1 MTVNAGSVSI
11 RLAADFNP
19 ADFER
24 FDKAIARAEAKQKI
38 EAKLGASF
46 DPSGF
51 TAYTKAVDR
60 AVQRTERRGAFK
72 AALGGEFDPSA
83 FRAAERAIQKA
94 ERDAQKGVT
103 FKLDA
108 DAKPAERE
116 LFRIRE
122 RAAATRS
129 EIAKGA
135 TFHVNTAVARAELD
149 LLERK
154 AHQTERAMAE
164 SRLTAAGFGDGGGG
178 GSGLLTGIGGAAA
191 AGGALT
197 AALAGASGIVAGLA
211 GAATALAGSLG
222 AAAAGAGALGTAA
235 AGVMAPALGL
245 GIATASRFT
254 AVLKANQ
261 LQSKATLTGTAA
273 DSKAARL
280 AMSQLSGAERDFAG
294 QLRSTA
300 GVLKG
305 TLRPATDGVVKGLG
319 SALRSVTPLIRSLR
333 TNFTG
338 LGASVGGSFATF
350 GRELARP
357 EWTRF
362 FKTMTD
368 AASRITR
375 DVTPGFIALARIFR
389 NIATASLPYLE
400 KGTRAVSGWLQKI
413 AGEAGNAGRLH
424 NIVGGLVG
432 QFSSWAKFG
441 GTVAR
446 LLGTIFMGG
455 AQQGRGLV
463 DTLTR
468 ILDRWT
474 KFLNTPKGQ
483 ADMRQFFRDAVGV
496 TKLLGGNL
504 GWVLGLW
511 GKVARASLHFVNGLP
526 GPLKSALGPLAA
538 MGVTIGLLA
547 SKFGFVGTAL
557 KAVLKRM
564 GVDVVASR
572 IGEKLLDVVT
582 FPLRKLG
589 TLAAAPFKKFQRW
602 LIGASAKAGAEAG
615 AAEGE
620 AHAAG
625 GSGARLARYFGG
637 KWGVFKRWLLGASA
651 VAGAEAGV
659 AQGEAMTGGQGL
671 LSGGVRSRI
680 AGLGK
685 GGALLGAFKG
695 LGRLFGAA
703 MGVAVVAK
711 LLDKIKPLRDKLR
724 DKVYGPKTGSSGH
737 RLYDPNPIGSDL
749 GDKALHLIGGLSPF
763 ASGGQV
769 PGGFGGGDVVPARLE
784 PGEHVWT
791 KDEVRRAGGHRV
803 MHRLRRMVG
812 GGGQA
817 AGPGYA
823 QGGMVAAHLDVATGV
838 EAERKRAQRPLA
850 GIRDDLA
857 SIARAA
863 THAGTA
869 THQVLGARLGD
880 ARKAVA
886 AQTGRLRKTAGDDFE
901 GVRKDTEAKTRRTH
915 DDTDDRWTDLRKR
928 LGHTTD
934 KWRTDTLGVFDDVR
948 KSAGKTTSRLADSV
962 TGNLEDARKGA
973 VRRVTQLRDTV
984 TDRFDDARKNV
995 GRKTK
1000 QLSDTVIGRLEDARR
1015 GGSRRAGQLAAAV
1028 VGSAGDMERGTTRH
1042 LTAVRT
1048 VVADRMEGARRTG
1061 AMRGGQLRDAVAGSM
1076 GSLDTAVFRGMR
1088 YVGTA
1093 TNEALKAFGAKPVSV
1108 SVQAPSKRAVGGWIG
1123 SPGEHGGDTELA
1135 LLGRGEA
1142 VLNRHQQTHVDQALA
1157 LSRAVGAGNFGSLD
1171 SLFGGVTT
1179 PHYFAKGGRV
1189 SEYAQGGKAGGTH
1202 WDRLVA
1208 AANQVSARNFP
1219 YVLGGGHE
1227 QPARLEPMDCSG
1239 AVSYAVQHAG
1249 YKVPTAATPGIPAWG
1264 FPRGPGRV
1272 TIFDKR
1278 FGPEAHTFMRIGNRF
1293 WGTSGFARP
1302 GGGAGWFN
1310 QSPGGGYLAGF
1321 EQFHLPDLGADAG
1334 SYIPGGGGGPAN
1346 IKTPKIKGR
1355 GSLATIARS
1364 ALTRAAGAATSRID
1378 KTWSAMNPGGGQALG
1393 DTGGGKP
1400 GAPIRNLWGDIKP
1413 YNRRYPGHPTG
1424 TGGAR
1429 LTPGIVRRI
1438 ADWAG
1443 LPPTAFEQIA
1453 HGESSY
1459 YPGIYQNPAN
1469 YDGSVG
1475 YGLWQMTNKGH
1486 DGGIALKYGGYKEM
1500 WNPIKDALAARD
1512 LYSSGG
1518 GLSHWF
1524 GDRFLTARNDRPRRS
1539 FPGGPTLPGRARGGF
1554 AGGLRRFASGGR
1566 ARGHRPSAG
1575 HLAAPSPKNV
1585 ISGRIGNALKGLGG
1599 DWGMSA
1605 VTDRLGVLDADYA
1618 REDRTYNVDVGV
1630 QDFVVPAVLDAS
1642 GKVTSE
1648 AHLDA
1653 RALGRKAQS
1662 LDRLVAI
1669 RRQMMGV
1676 IKDAR
1681 AALGGTLA
1689 VLKDAIGKLRA
1700 ARAHA
1705 KSKDR
1710 SGYSRLM
1717 GRYVAD
1723 IKGVQDA
1730 RGELFTMSQD
1740 AGLDLRE
1747 VKNERR
1753 ALLPGAQS
1761 ALDQATAAAGG
1772 GVDTGS
1778 AGDTGSAFG
1787 DTGSVA
1793 GDTGGSAAGS
1803 MADVAA
1809 QAQQM
1814 FATFTQSRQ
1823 DLFSQFGSNF
1833 TGAGGPGIDPGTA
1846 AAGARY
1852 WGAFGPGATGAAPPP
1867 DQSTSAPSSGAQIT
1881 NYYAAPPPDPHTHS
1895 VQMLYELQALGG

>member
-1 MTVNAGSVSI
+1 MTVNAGEVSV
-11 RLAADFNP
+11 RLAADFSP
-19 ADFER
+19 ADFEK
-24 FDKAIARAEAKQKI
+24 FDRAIAHADAKKQI

-72 AALGGEFDPSA
+72 AALGGEFDARA
-83 FRAAERAIQKA
+83 FNSY
-94 ERDAQKGVT
+94 
-103 FKLDA
+103 
-108 DAKPAERE
+108 ERE
-116 LFRIRE
+116 L
-122 RAAATRS
+122 
-129 EIAKGA
+129 AK
-135 TFHVNTAVARAELD
+135 T
-149 LLERK
+149 
-154 AHQTERAMAE
+154 RAMAE
-164 SRLTAAGFGDGGGG
+164 KGATTHLHAEVNAASFARGEREMARFEHRAHTSTGRVSRAFQEQAGSIKGSMLGIAGSLGLGYLSFEGAKDATKDVVKLAWATRGLMAITGMDARQASEWVQVAKSRGVEATKLGVAFGTLERNQVHAAAGSKTSIDAFKLL
-178 GSGLLTGIGGAAA
+178 GLRITDVAHQKPDELMNRVSDALARQKNPAVAAA
-191 AGGALT
+191 AAQGLLGRAGRTLLPLLKQGSTALDEQAKSVTRYGASLDKNGLKKAMEAAKAQREFTHATEGIKIAVGTALLPVLAKGAAFLSKFVLQMREGKGTGGQFATVARQIWKDVKAIVVPVLQ
-197 AALAGASGIVAGLA
+197 AGAAIGKFASHHATLTKLAIAVGLA
-211 GAATALAGSLG
+211 GAAVLKITRSVRAFKTEFALLNTAMKANPIIFIS
-222 AAAAGAGALGTAA
+222 AAVLALG
-235 AGVMAPALGL
+235 VALVS
-245 GIATASRFT
+245 AYKHSRSFRDT
-254 AVLKANQ
+254 VN
-261 LQSKATLTGTAA
+261 
-273 DSKAARL
+273 
-280 AMSQLSGAERDFAG
+280 GAFRTVEHVVG
-294 QLRSTA
+294 
-300 GVLKG
+300 GVL
-305 TLRPATDGVVKGLG
+305 
-319 SALRSVTPLIRSLR
+319 
-333 TNFTG
+333 
-338 LGASVGGSFATF
+338 
-350 GRELARP
+350 
-357 EWTRF
+357 
-362 FKTMTD
+362 
-368 AASRITR
+368 
-375 DVTPGFIALARIFR
+375 
-389 NIATASLPYLE
+389 
-400 KGTRAVSGWLQKI
+400 
-413 AGEAGNAGRLH
+413 
-424 NIVGGLVG
+424 
-432 QFSSWAKFG
+432 
-441 GTVAR
+441 
-446 LLGTIFMGG
+446 
-455 AQQGRGLV
+455 
-463 DTLTR
+463 
-468 ILDRWT
+468 
-474 KFLNTPKGQ
+474 
-483 ADMRQFFRDAVGV
+483 
-496 TKLLGGNL
+496 
-504 GWVLGLW
+504 
-511 GKVARASLHFVNGLP
+511 
-526 GPLKSALGPLAA
+526 
-538 MGVTIGLLA
+538 
-547 SKFGFVGTAL
+547 
-557 KAVLKRM
+557 
-564 GVDVVASR
+564 
-572 IGEKLLDVVT
+572 
-582 FPLRKLG
+582 
-589 TLAAAPFKKFQRW
+589 
-602 LIGASAKAGAEAG
+602 
-615 AAEGE
+615 
-620 AHAAG
+620 
-625 GSGARLARYFGG
+625 
-637 KWGVFKRWLLGASA
+637 
-651 VAGAEAGV
+651 
-659 AQGEAMTGGQGL
+659 
-671 LSGGVRSRI
+671 
-680 AGLGK
+680 
-685 GGALLGAFKG
+685 
-695 LGRLFGAA
+695 
-703 MGVAVVAK
+703 
-711 LLDKIKPLRDKLR
+711 DK
-724 DKVYGPKTGSSGH
+724 
-737 RLYDPNPIGSDL
+737 
-749 GDKALHLIGGLSPF
+749 LIGGLTTLMGA
-763 ASGGQV
+763 ASTVLHVLSHV
-769 PGGFGGGDVVPARLE
+769 PGMGWAGELADKVDHLRNRLDRTRESMRGWGNDASSSFKQATDGLNHFIRFWGVAQAKHISVGGTRDLPHGTVHRAAGGPIPGFGGGDVIPAWLE

-791 KDEVRRAGGHRV
+791 KGEVHRAGGHGAI
-803 MHRLRRMVG
+803 HALRRALG

-823 QGGMVAAHLDVATGV
+823 AGGMVAARVDVATGV

-857 SIARAA
+857 SIAQAA
-863 THAGTA
+863 AHAGTA
-869 THQVLGARLGD
+869 THQVLAARLGD

-901 GVRKDTEAKTRRTH
+901 GVRKDAEAKTRRTH

-928 LGHTTD
+928 LGRTTE
-934 KWRTDTLGVFDDVR
+934 KWKTSTLGVFDDVR
-948 KSAGKTTSRLADSV
+948 KSAGKTTSKLADTV
-962 TGNLEDARKGA
+962 VGNLDDARKGA

-984 TDRFDDARKNV
+984 TDRLDDARKNA

-1015 GGSRRAGQLAAAV
+1015 GGSRRAGQLSAAV

-1042 LTAVRT
+1042 LTAIRT
-1048 VVADRMEGARRTG
+1048 VVADRMEDARRTG

-1093 TNEALKAFGAKPVSV
+1093 TNEALKAFGAKPVNV

-1123 SPGEHGGDTELA
+1123 SPGEQGGDTELA

-1179 PHYFAKGGRV
+1179 PHYFARGGRV
-1189 SEYAQGGKAGGTH
+1189 PGYAQGGKAGGTR
-1202 WDRLVA
+1202 WDRLLA

-1310 QSPGGGYLAGF
+1310 QTPGGGYLAGF

-1334 SYIPGGGGGPAN
+1334 SYIPGAGGGPAN

-1355 GSLATIARS
+1355 GPFATIARR

-1393 DTGGGKP
+1393 DTGGIAGHT
-1400 GAPIRNLWGDIKP
+1400 GQLWGDLKP
-1413 YNRRYPGHPTG
+1413 YDHTYPRHI
-1424 TGGAR
+1424 GGAGTR
-1429 LTPGIVRRI
+1429 FPPGLVQRI

-1443 LPPTAFEQIA
+1443 MPPVAMQQIA
-1453 HGESSY
+1453 HGESDWM
-1459 YPGIYQNPAN
+1459 PGVQQPDPGN
-1469 YDGSVG
+1469 GMVG
-1475 YGLWQMTNKGH
+1475 YGLWQNTPHAWGGGASLARMNRL
-1486 DGGIALKYGGYKEM
+1486 GGIPAM
-1500 WNPIKDALAARD
+1500 FNPIKNALMAKS
-1512 LYSSGG
+1512 LYDGG
-1518 GLSHWF
+1518 GLGPWY
-1524 GDRFLTARNDRPRRS
+1524 GTRYLTARGDRPHRRY
-1539 FPGGPTLPGRARGGF
+1539 PGGPKLPGFARGGF

-1566 ARGHRPSAG
+1566 ARGRGPSASGTG
-1575 HLAAPSPKNV
+1575 HPGSSAKNV
-1585 ISGRIGNALKGLGG
+1585 ISGRIGTALKGLGG

-1618 REDRTYNVDVGV
+1618 REDRAYSVDVGV

-1710 SGYSRLM
+1710 PGYSRLM

-1723 IKGVQDA
+1723 IKGVQGA
-1730 RGELFTMSQD
+1730 RGALFTMAQD

-1778 AGDTGSAFG
+1778 AADTGFAVG

-1793 GDTGGSAAGS
+1793 GDTGGS

-1833 TGAGGPGIDPGTA
+1833 TGAGGPGVDAGTA
-1846 AAGARY
+1846 AAGGRY
-1852 WGAFGPGATGAAPPP
+1852 WGAFGPGAGGVEPP
-1867 DQSTSAPSSGAQIT
+1867 TAPSALPGADGGVRIT
-1881 NYYAAPPPDPHTHS
+1881 NNYAAPPPDPHTHS
-1895 VQMLYELQALGG
+1895 VLMLHELQALGG